1 MLKQLLTK
9 LINELLLG
17 AHVSISGS
25 IDLSVDR
32 ALQLSCTT
40 FQIFTRNPRG
50 WKASKLRK
58 NEVELFR
65 DKRKKA
71 GINVVVAH
79 MPYLPN
85 IASPN
90 KNSWQLSLK
99 SLIDEL
105 KRCDLLG
112 IEYLVTHI
120 GSHLG
125 KGIDVGISQV
135 AKAVDTSVE
144 KASPKCVLLLENMAG
159 QKNSVGSRF
168 EDIKRILDK
177 ISHID
182 KVGICL
188 DTCHLYAAGYDVK
201 SKEGINNT
209 LNDFDSLIGL
219 KNLKVVHL
227 NDSAG
232 DLGSRLDRHEHI
244 GLGRIGKEGFR
255 NFINHKFIRD
265 LPMIIETPEDE
276 KGDYSMDLSILRS
289 LYKT

>member
-1 MLKQLLTK
+1 M
-9 LINELLLG
+9 LLG

-50 WKASKLRK
+50 WKAAKLK
-58 NEVELFR
+58 KEEIEKFK
-65 DKRKKA
+65 DKRRKA
-71 GINVVVAH
+71 SFDVVVAH

-90 KNSWQLSLK
+90 KSSWQLSLR
-99 SLIDEL
+99 SLIEEL
-105 KRCDLLG
+105 KRCDQLE
-112 IEYLVTHI
+112 IDYLVSHI

-125 KGIDVGISQV
+125 KGIDVGIMQV
-135 AKAVDTSVE
+135 ARAVDTSIE
-144 KASPKCVLLLENMAG
+144 KANPRCMLLLENMAG

-168 EDIKRILDK
+168 EDIRRILDK

-182 KVGICL
+182 RVGICL
-188 DTCHLYAAGYDVK
+188 DTCHLFAAGYDVK
-201 SKEGINNT
+201 TEEGISNT
-209 LNDFDSLIGL
+209 LNDFDSIIGL
-219 KNLKVVHL
+219 KMLKVVHL

-232 DLGSRLDRHEHI
+232 GLGSHLDRHEHI
-244 GLGRIGKEGFR
+244 GMGHIGEKGFK
-255 NFINHKFIRD
+255 NIINQKFIKN

-276 KGDYSMDLSILRS
+276 RGDYSRDLSVLRS
-289 LYKT
+289 LYNPDK

>member
-1 MLKQLLTK
+1 M
-9 LINELLLG
+9 LLG

-50 WKASKLRK
+50 WKTTKLRK
-58 NEVELFR
+58 DEVERFK
-65 DKRKKA
+65 DKRRKA
-71 GINVVVAH
+71 GFSVVVAH

-90 KNSWQLSLK
+90 KSSWQLSLR

-105 KRCDLLG
+105 KRCDQLE
-112 IEYLVTHI
+112 IDYLVSHI

-125 KGIDVGISQV
+125 KGIDVGILQV
-135 AKAVDTSVE
+135 ARAVDTSIE
-144 KASPKCVLLLENMAG
+144 KTNPKCMLLLENMAG

-168 EDIKRILDK
+168 EDIRRILDK

-188 DTCHLYAAGYDVK
+188 DTCHLFAAGYDVK
-201 SKEGINNT
+201 TQAGITNT
-209 LNDFDSLIGL
+209 FNDFDSIIGL
-219 KNLKVVHL
+219 KMLKVVHL
-227 NDSAG
+227 NDSAAG
-232 DLGSRLDRHEHI
+232 LGRHLDRHEHI
-244 GLGRIGKEGFR
+244 GLGQIGEDGFK
-255 NFINHKFIRD
+255 NFINQKFIKK

-276 KGDYSMDLSILRS
+276 RGDYARDLSVLRS
-289 LYKT
+289 LYDPD